1 MLNNK
6 QELVANYV
14 TNYLSNAVTEDLSNL
29 IRSIRRCAFGMTNF
43 QNLRWRVLAMSNWFN

>member
-14 TNYLSNAVTEDLSNL
+14 TNYLSNAVTEDFSNL

-43 QNLRWRVLAMSNWFN
+43 QNLRWRVLAMSN